1 MPRHSPL
8 SVTALCAATLVLAS
22 CSDSAAPLT
31 PSAPAETPS
40 FAADFRDVFVGEL
53 VFDFFNDCTGELVPL
68 RGTVRV
74 QEMELGTPAPH
85 DVGSFVRTFQI
96 IQNGSGLGEISGR
109 RYKFN
114 DSHIFEIRL
123 GVTGG
128 EVTEVTN
135 AHVVSQGSIA
145 FIHLLTHVTRN
156 ATGEITVSI
165 IEQGTVTCR

>member
-1 MPRHSPL
+1 MSRLTPL
-8 SVTALCAATLVLAS
+8 SMTALCAATLALAS
-22 CSDSAAPLT
+22 CSDSAAPLM
-31 PSAPAETPS
+31 PSDPSKTASAAE
-40 FAADFRDVFVGEL
+40 FREVFVGPL

-74 QEMELGTPAPH
+74 QELELGTPAPNG
-85 DVGSFVRTFQI
+85 VGSFVRTFQI

-128 EVTEVTN
+128 EVTEVVN

-145 FIHLLTHVTRN
+145 FIHLLTHVTRS
-156 ATGEITVSI
+156 ATGEITVEI
-165 IEQGTVTCR
+165 NEQGTVTCR

>member
-1 MPRHSPL
+1 MSRLYPL

-31 PSAPAETPS
+31 PSDPAETPS
-40 FAADFRDVFVGEL
+40 LAAERFREVFVGEL

-68 RGTVRV
+68 RGTIRV
-74 QEMELGTPAPH
+74 QEMELGTP
-85 DVGSFVRTFQI
+85 GSFVRTFQI
-96 IQNGSGLGEISGR
+96 IQNGSGLGETSGR

-123 GVTGG
+123 GVVGG
-128 EVTEVTN
+128 EVTEVIN

-145 FIHLLTHVTRN
+145 FIHLLTHVTRS